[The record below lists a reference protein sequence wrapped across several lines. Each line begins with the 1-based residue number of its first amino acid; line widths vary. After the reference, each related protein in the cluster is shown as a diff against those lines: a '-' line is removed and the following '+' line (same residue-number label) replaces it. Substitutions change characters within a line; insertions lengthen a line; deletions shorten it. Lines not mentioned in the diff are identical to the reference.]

1 MMLSLNSSL
10 RTVFAVYGA
19 FWVTVLVVL
28 FIGVGL
34 LIKRQE
40 RLAARNHDTHAGH

>member
-1 MMLSLNSSL
+1 MLLSLNSGL

-19 FWVTVLVVL
+19 FWVTVLVLL
-28 FIGVGL
+28 FLGVGV

-40 RLAARNHDTHAGH
+40 KLAARDHDSHASH